1 MNFFDEATLRLK
13 QQLKVTEDKAVA
25 EVFGMTGKAWTAR
38 KRRGSFP
45 DTELLALIAKR
56 PDLALDYDYI
66 TTGHSSKVY
75 EQMAANMQ
83 PDPRAIG
90 PRLTGAPAEYVE
102 LVGRVLAASRK
113 GDAAL
118 QDALVEGVALF
129 QGGPLSSQYIE
140 VPRYDVT
147 ASAGGGAVI
156 HDEAVV
162 DHLAFKR
169 DWIVKE
175 LGLDAKHLALIT
187 IRGDSMLGTI
197 NSGDLVLLD
206 TRPGMGYSDGIY
218 VIQLHGALLCK
229 RLHFKLTGVVEV
241 MSDNK
246 AYATE
251 VVSAEELGRLTVV
264 GRVVWHGRRV

>member
-1 MNFFDEATLRLK
+1 MKEDQDVATALGMK
-13 QQLKVTEDKAVA
+13 KAA
-25 EVFGMTGKAWTAR
+25 FSAR
-38 KRRGSFP
+38 KTRGSFP
-45 DTELLALIAKR
+45 DKELLALIAKR
-56 PDLALDYDYI
+56 PELGLDYDYI

-75 EQMAANMQ
+75 EQIAANMQ
-83 PDPRAIG
+83 PDPMAIG

-113 GDAAL
+113 GTAAL
-118 QDALVEGVALF
+118 QDALVEGMALF
-129 QGGPLSSQYIE
+129 SSGALSGQYVE
-140 VPRYDVT
+140 VPRYDVA

-156 HDEAVV
+156 RDEAVV

-175 LGLDAKHLALIT
+175 LGLDAGHLALIA

-218 VIQLHGALLCK
+218 VIQLQGALLCK